1 MRIPRGIHVVDSTK
15 KQPALRLDAD
25 KMRRV
30 FVNLISNA
38 VDAMSKGGTLRIA
51 SRRSDGNLDITF
63 IDTGTGMTRETLENL
78 WRPLF
83 TTKAKGM
90 GVGLAISKR
99 LVEEH
104 GGSISVESKPGK
116 GSTFTVTLPINA
128 NRESRR

>member
-1 MRIPRGIHVVDSTK
+1 MPDEGI
-15 KQPALRLDAD
+15 
-25 KMRRV
+25 
-30 FVNLISNA
+30 
-38 VDAMSKGGTLRIA
+38 LRIA

-63 IDTGTGMTRETLENL
+63 TDTGTGMTRETLENL

-90 GVGLAISKR
+90 GFGLAISKR

-104 GGSISVESKPGK
+104 GGSISVKSKPGK

-128 NRESRR
+128 IERVVAEGRQRTRTPSSRNLSQQRLYRTL